1 VAHGLDMWADAWT
14 PGHLDTCP
22 IITVQ
27 HQNWLKGRTY
37 ANSGNIMDQIKTFKT

>member
-1 VAHGLDMWADAWT
+1 LDMWADAWT

-27 HQNWLKGRTY
+27 HQN
-37 ANSGNIMDQIKTFKT
+37 